1 MRKSTLLVFP
11 PTTRTM
17 SATPDFDAL
26 LNDKATSV
34 AADLERASEVL
45 LVAFGGIVG
54 ELGIPVF
61 EFFKLASDLDVKK
74 MFVRDLRQ
82 AWYQQGLPGIADDV
96 DGIARYLERVVREQR
111 VRRVVMVGNSAGGYA
126 ALLFGWMLE
135 VDEVH
140 AFAPQTF
147 VDRWNRLVHW
157 DRRWREEIAGM
168 YRSLNSGTRY
178 LDLAKVLPTR
188 RVRTRSHVYYA
199 APMRIDR
206 VHARRLGKV
215 PNLELHESPEGQHNL
230 IKLLRASGDLRR
242 ILDDA
247 LRSAPAARRAGDGK
261 TSPDDGYAAAR

>member
-1 MRKSTLLVFP
+1 M
-11 PTTRTM
+11 TTR
-17 SATPDFDAL
+17 SDFEAL
-26 LNDKATSV
+26 LSDKATSV
-34 AADLERASEVL
+34 ATDFEHASDVL

-61 EFFKLASDLDVKK
+61 EFFKLASDLAVKK

-82 AWYQQGLPGIADDV
+82 AWYQQGLPGIAEDV
-96 DGIARYLERVVREQR
+96 DGIARYLEGVVREQH
-111 VRRVVMVGNSAGGYA
+111 VRRVVMVGNSAGAYA
-126 ALLFGWMLE
+126 ALLFGWLLE

-147 VDRWNRLVHW
+147 VDRWHRLVHW
-157 DRRWREEIAGM
+157 DRRWREEIRGM

-178 LDLAKVLPTR
+178 LDLAKVLPTK

-206 VHARRLGKV
+206 VHARRLAAV
-215 PNLELHESPEGQHNL
+215 PNLELHEYPEGQHNL
-230 IKLLRASGDLRR
+230 IKLLRSSGELRR

-247 LRSAPAARRAGDGK
+247 LRIAPVQDEARKVAA
-261 TSPDDGYAAAR
+261 DDGYAVAR